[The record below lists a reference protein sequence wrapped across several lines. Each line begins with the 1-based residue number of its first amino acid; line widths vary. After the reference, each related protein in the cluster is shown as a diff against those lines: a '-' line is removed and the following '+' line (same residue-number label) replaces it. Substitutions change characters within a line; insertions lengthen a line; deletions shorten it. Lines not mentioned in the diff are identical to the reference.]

1 MFVVLKLLYLY
12 ILVFTEAN
20 MANIDLF
27 SVNKNNKNICLW
39 AVWIYIKKVCA

>member
-20 MANIDLF
+20 MANKDLF
-27 SVNKNNKNICLW
+27 SVNKNNKNMPVGSLDL
-39 AVWIYIKKVCA
+39 Y